1 MELMVRYGLTERTDS
16 QEARSGDLKV
26 RVAVQTRQRPVATSR
41 QLLVSDAGVARW
53 HQALFADIRR
63 PWRGVLL
70 RQRLWSEAAMRELE
84 VGFDGARITIPIRNG
99 RGGLRGVLRY
109 RAGGKPK
116 MLAAPG
122 TRLGLIPH
130 PGSEPDG
137 PITLVEGPADM
148 IAARSHGCP
157 AIAVPG
163 DHAWQ
168 AGWAVLL
175 AGREVTIAMDCDPA
189 GRAAALRIAQ
199 DLVGVA
205 SARILDLAPQ
215 RDDGFDVTDWLRQQ
229 HQPRRSQCTR
239 SSSSRPKLAR

>member
-1 MELMVRYGLTERTDS
+1 
-16 QEARSGDLKV
+16 LKV

-116 MLAAPG
+116 MLAA
-122 TRLGLIPH
+122 RD
-130 PGSEPDG
+130 S
-137 PITLVEGPADM
+137 
-148 IAARSHGCP
+148 
-157 AIAVPG
+157 
-163 DHAWQ
+163 
-168 AGWAVLL
+168 AGV
-175 AGREVTIAMDCDPA
+175 DPA
-189 GRAAALRIAQ
+189 SGE
-199 DLVGVA
+199 
-205 SARILDLAPQ
+205 
-215 RDDGFDVTDWLRQQ
+215 
-229 HQPRRSQCTR
+229 
-239 SSSSRPKLAR
+239 